1 MKKTSTT
8 NILAKIFKKT
18 PEKKVKK
25 KTKPKVAKKSTPP
38 KAKVVKKN
46 IPVKKTKTKKV
57 TATKIKK
64 NLKTVSKK
72 AAPEK
77 VEIKTDNLRIS
88 KSNEVK
94 PEIKK
99 VKKQETEK
107 REYKVKDYVVYPKHG
122 VGQITE
128 FKKINIGGIDVETY
142 VLKFEKDKANG
153 MVPVNKQSHLRPLAT
168 INQVN
173 KCISILK
180 SKPKIKRSMWSRR
193 AQEYEAKIS
202 SGKIYEL
209 AEVVRDLNKGDDLM
223 VDQSYSER
231 QLFEKA
237 YERILSEFQIVMGV
251 SLEDTQ
257 KKLDKA
263 LKRNLEGQPK
273 TIAAPTKIKDPAADP
288 DADSVQITDTENLTS
303 GDQLQAVE
311 RVLKRTRGIASY
323 EIISEK
329 KLIGLLEPWLGTG
342 NVTADLP
349 IPVMI
354 DVILNPEKRFNEKG
368 LRIELSAVAPGA
380 KLDTH
385 GRWRQNLE
393 RGLQTMRILAG
404 LILMLVTIATATVI
418 IFATRAG
425 LGTNKETVEV
435 LHLIGAHDKFISRQ
449 FERQFLTLSLLSCI
463 IGYGAA
469 AGIFHMLFILMTD
482 MEDMQF
488 YLLLL
493 GVPFLSILMT
503 WLIIRNFVI
512 RTLAKAL

>member
-25 KTKPKVAKKSTPP
+25 KSISKVAKKP
-38 KAKVVKKN
+38 KAKVA
-46 IPVKKTKTKKV
+46 KKTTPIKKTTV
-57 TATKIKK
+57 KIKK
-64 NLKTVSKK
+64 NLKSVTTKSI
-72 AAPEK
+72 PQK
-77 VEIKTDNLRIS
+77 VEVKNNNLRIS

-94 PEIKK
+94 PEIIK

-107 REYKVKDYVVYPKHG
+107 KEYKVKDYVVYPKHG

-263 LKRNLEGQPK
+263 LKRNLEGQ
-273 TIAAPTKIKDPAADP
+273 KIKA
-288 DADSVQITDTENLTS
+288 ITAT
-303 GDQLQAVE
+303 
-311 RVLKRTRGIASY
+311 
-323 EIISEK
+323 
-329 KLIGLLEPWLGTG
+329 P
-342 NVTADLP
+342 
-349 IPVMI
+349 
-354 DVILNPEKRFNEKG
+354 
-368 LRIELSAVAPGA
+368 A
-380 KLDTH
+380 KL
-385 GRWRQNLE
+385 
-393 RGLQTMRILAG
+393 
-404 LILMLVTIATATVI
+404 V
-418 IFATRAG
+418 
-425 LGTNKETVEV
+425 ETETSE
-435 LHLIGAHDKFISRQ
+435 A
-449 FERQFLTLSLLSCI
+449 EPT
-463 IGYGAA
+463 
-469 AGIFHMLFILMTD
+469 TD
-482 MEDMQF
+482 IE
-488 YLLLL
+488 
-493 GVPFLSILMT
+493 
-503 WLIIRNFVI
+503 N
-512 RTLAKAL
+512 

>member
-1 MKKTSTT
+1 MSKISTK
-8 NILAKIFKKT
+8 NILKKIFKSK

-25 KTKPKVAKKSTPP
+25 KVTATKVVKAKKVAKDKP
-38 KAKVVKKN
+38 KKVKKVVTK
-46 IPVKKTKTKKV
+46 KTKKV
-57 TATKIKK
+57 
-64 NLKTVSKK
+64 SKK
-72 AAPEK
+72 ITPKPVKAKKAKK
-77 VEIKTDNLRIS
+77 VIKVAEVKEEAKVDNLRIS

-107 REYKVKDYVVYPKHG
+107 REYKIKDHVVYPKHG

-142 VLKFEKDKANG
+142 VIKFEKDKANG

-237 YERILSEFQIVMGV
+237 YERILSEFQIVLNV

-263 LKRNLEGQPK
+263 LKRNLGGQAQPIASTPK
-273 TIAAPTKIKDPAADP
+273 SAATELPVEEPIADP
-288 DADSVQITDTENLTS
+288 DENL
-303 GDQLQAVE
+303 DE
-311 RVLKRTRGIASY
+311 
-323 EIISEK
+323 
-329 KLIGLLEPWLGTG
+329 
-342 NVTADLP
+342 
-349 IPVMI
+349 
-354 DVILNPEKRFNEKG
+354 
-368 LRIELSAVAPGA
+368 
-380 KLDTH
+380 
-385 GRWRQNLE
+385 
-393 RGLQTMRILAG
+393 
-404 LILMLVTIATATVI
+404 
-418 IFATRAG
+418 
-425 LGTNKETVEV
+425 
-435 LHLIGAHDKFISRQ
+435 
-449 FERQFLTLSLLSCI
+449 
-463 IGYGAA
+463 
-469 AGIFHMLFILMTD
+469 
-482 MEDMQF
+482 
-488 YLLLL
+488 
-493 GVPFLSILMT
+493 
-503 WLIIRNFVI
+503 
-512 RTLAKAL
+512 